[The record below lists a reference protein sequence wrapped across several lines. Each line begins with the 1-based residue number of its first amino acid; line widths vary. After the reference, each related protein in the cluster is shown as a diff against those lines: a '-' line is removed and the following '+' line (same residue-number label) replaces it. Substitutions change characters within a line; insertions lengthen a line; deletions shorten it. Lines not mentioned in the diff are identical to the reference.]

1 MVVIIGIGNAD
12 SSKRR
17 LFSLTEDGNSIE
29 KEVSLINAYLA
40 EGANIIVTKRKS
52 PMSKIF
58 PMDYGN
64 KPTDGGH
71 LLLNSLDI
79 TGLGLEQN
87 DLKKFVKPL
96 IGSAEFIRGLQRYC
110 LWIDDS
116 FAEKANSF
124 IAIKQRVNAV
134 RDMRQKSSK
143 VATQKGALYPHRFDE
158 VRQKGKETAIIV
170 PRVSSETRN
179 IYLAVLPT
187 GTIVLDSAFALY
199 AAPLWFLQLSPHASI

>member
-110 LWIDDS
+110 S
-116 FAEKANSF
+116 
-124 IAIKQRVNAV
+124 
-134 RDMRQKSSK
+134 
-143 VATQKGALYPHRFDE
+143 G
-158 VRQKGKETAIIV
+158 
-170 PRVSSETRN
+170 
-179 IYLAVLPT
+179 
-187 GTIVLDSAFALY
+187 
-199 AAPLWFLQLSPHASI
+199 